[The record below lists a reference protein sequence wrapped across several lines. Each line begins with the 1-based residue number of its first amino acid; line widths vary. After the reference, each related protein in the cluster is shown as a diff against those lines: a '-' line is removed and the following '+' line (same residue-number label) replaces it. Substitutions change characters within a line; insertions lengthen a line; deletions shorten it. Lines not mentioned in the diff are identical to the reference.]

1 MLHGH
6 SRNNFNFDMLYV
18 DVCMFC
24 FCANFTGRI
33 NKYYM
38 KNKILIAALIAL
50 VVLSCKTETK
60 KQVTEQK
67 NSSVVVAV
75 ANPNAP
81 VHLTKQMFLDEIM
94 DYEKNPN
101 AWIYKGKMPAVVDFY
116 ADWCKPCKITSPI
129 LDELAQEYAGKVLF
143 YKINIDEEKELATV
157 FGVQSIP
164 TFLFIPQQ
172 GNPQMS
178 AGIAQTPEETKAM
191 FKQQIDGILIK

>member
-1 MLHGH
+1 
-6 SRNNFNFDMLYV
+6 
-18 DVCMFC
+18 
-24 FCANFTGRI
+24 
-33 NKYYM
+33 M

-50 VVLSCKTETK
+50 VELSCKTETK

-67 NSSVVVAV
+67 NDPIVAV

-81 VHLTKQMFLDEIM
+81 VHLTKQMFLNEIM

-129 LDELAQEYAGKVLF
+129 LDELAQEYAGKVQF
-143 YKINIDEEKELATV
+143 YKINIDEEKELAAV

-164 TFLFIPQQ
+164 TFLFIPTQ

-178 AGIAQTPEETKAM
+178 AGIAQTTEETKTM
-191 FKQQIDGILIK
+191 FKQQIEAILTK